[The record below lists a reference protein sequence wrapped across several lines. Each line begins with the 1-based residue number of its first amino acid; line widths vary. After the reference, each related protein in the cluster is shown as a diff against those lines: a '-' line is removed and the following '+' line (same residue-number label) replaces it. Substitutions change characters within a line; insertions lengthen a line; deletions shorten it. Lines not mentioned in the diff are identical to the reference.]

1 MLTIEVSIN
10 ILVFALIILSA
21 GLAGFSLRGSQV
33 AHLRFKIN
41 QLEREILDSHAE
53 ILTLE
58 KENVN
63 IETRLQDIKS
73 PVIPIKTAIKE
84 EQEENEKI
92 PDISLR
98 KKLLSKENLKKHIRG
113 L

>member
-10 ILVFALIILSA
+10 ILVFALIVLA
-21 GLAGFSLRGSQV
+21 TGLIGFSLRGRQV
-33 AHLRFKIN
+33 ANLRYKIDE
-41 QLEREILDSHAE
+41 LEREILNSHAE

-58 KENVN
+58 KENVT
-63 IETRLQDIKS
+63 IESQLQDIKS

-84 EQEENEKI
+84 EQVENEKA

-98 KKLLSKENLKKHIRG
+98 KKLLSKENLKKQIRG